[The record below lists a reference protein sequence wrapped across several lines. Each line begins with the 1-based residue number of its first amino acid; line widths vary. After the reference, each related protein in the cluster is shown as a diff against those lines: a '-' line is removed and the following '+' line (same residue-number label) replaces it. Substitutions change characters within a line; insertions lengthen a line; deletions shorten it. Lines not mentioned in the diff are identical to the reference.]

1 MRRWTLLVAAVACEV
16 TATLSLKAALDQS
29 WLYVVVV
36 AGYLGAFLLLA
47 AVLKTGMPVG
57 VAYGIWAALGVAL
70 TAVLSALVL
79 GELLTPVMGLGLAL
93 IIVGILLVE
102 LGSHAAE
109 RRATPARRGP

>member
-1 MRRWTLLVAAVACEV
+1 MTRWALLVGAVACEV

-36 AGYLGAFLLLA
+36 AGYLGAFLLLT
-47 AVLKTGMPVG
+47 AVLKTGMALG

-70 TAVLSALVL
+70 TALLSALVF
-79 GELLTPVMGLGLAL
+79 GEQVTTVMGLGLAL
-93 IIVGILLVE
+93 IIGGILLVE

-109 RRATPARRGP
+109 GRATPGRRGS